1 MPRPSGQN
9 HGEAAKW
16 LAENVDS
23 SYSPAQWEAWV
34 AEGGYDPACPDSAP
48 FRSARQGTGGACVA
62 KPVDCPEGMFLHGE
76 TCYPEGT
83 VAPGGFTE
91 QGRVGA
97 GGTAPAKAPSRAL
110 TLQDMLVQMFT
121 NRKGA
126 CGLPGGRG
134 GFAAPVRG
142 RGVGGGAEGD
152 GGGGF
157 HGGGTPG
164 HRTTRGARS
173 AIDPGRRKGAWRAT
187 SHRGRPAPRRYVARV
202 WDQRRPTARGTD
214 AAATP
219 RGSVRR
225 PWPARR
231 AGAGAVVLMVRRL
244 TCRGRLAV
252 ASEADTP
259 PAQRSKAGSA
269 RSWVQG
275 APSKWILPQ
284 PARPQKPYPAGRS
297 AHPSRKR
304 TESPN
309 RNSVRPRKRGFPGTG
324 PVVDPAMPR
333 RPGPQATSTERW
345 YKAGASQAPRAAKG
359 PTTGY
364 VARDEV
370 RPE

>member
-126 CGLPGGRG
+126 FGLQGGRDPFASPFQGTFGVDQYGQPLPQAPDLTMQELAGGGLVWAPQGTDLG
-134 GFAAPVRG
+134 GFTGAGAPGIGTPAAPAAQSTPD
-142 RGVGGGAEGD
+142 VGKGLGAQ
-152 GGGGF
+152 
-157 HGGGTPG
+157 
-164 HRTTRGARS
+164 
-173 AIDPGRRKGAWRAT
+173 
-187 SHRGRPAPRRYVARV
+187 RPIVGAPRRGGTLPGYGTNVGLQPGGLMPPQRLEDLFAVPGQRGVQELAR
-202 WDQRRPTARGTD
+202 W
-214 AAATP
+214 
-219 RGSVRR
+219 
-225 PWPARR
+225 
-231 AGAGAVVLMVRRL
+231 
-244 TCRGRLAV
+244 
-252 ASEADTP
+252 
-259 PAQRSKAGSA
+259 
-269 RSWVQG
+269 
-275 APSKWILPQ
+275 
-284 PARPQKPYPAGRS
+284 
-297 AHPSRKR
+297 
-304 TESPN
+304 
-309 RNSVRPRKRGFPGTG
+309 F
-324 PVVDPAMPR
+324 
-333 RPGPQATSTERW
+333 
-345 YKAGASQAPRAAKG
+345 
-359 PTTGY
+359 
-364 VARDEV
+364 
-370 RPE
+370 